1 MGRKKKVPTIDDFP
15 EITEQMVKCAQGDQT
30 AIRVIGEY
38 VEATLGSKFGKLL
51 EVYFRGKETEV
62 VNRSK
67 QDLTNA
73 SFYMGM
79 ISNIKEIQLDLEQ
92 FVLDKDKLNEPL
104 NVDGGDNLES

>member
-38 VEATLGSKFGKLL
+38 VEFILRGKFGKLL

-62 VNRSK
+62 LNRSK
-67 QDLTNA
+67 QDLANA
-73 SFYMGM
+73 QFFLGM
-79 ISNIKEIQLDLEQ
+79 IGAVKEIQLDLEQ

-104 NVDGGDNLES
+104 KEEDVQD